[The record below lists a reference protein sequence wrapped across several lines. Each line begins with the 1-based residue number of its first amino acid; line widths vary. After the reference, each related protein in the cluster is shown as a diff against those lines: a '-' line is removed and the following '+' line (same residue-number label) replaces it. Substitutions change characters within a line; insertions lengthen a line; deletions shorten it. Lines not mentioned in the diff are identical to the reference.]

1 MIDVT
6 FCNSVFFM
14 QKELV
19 KDVQHLINETGNYL
33 NESISDITVEII
45 LDNSTGYEACVE
57 SVDANEGMW
66 PRDFEIRVS
75 RSLLEQEHSVILTA
89 IAHEMV
95 HVYQHAEGRLYQ
107 ENGSFIWNDKLDNN
121 LECIPYEG
129 VKFSRS
135 EYFAFPWEREAYGL
149 ERALYEHFRELQ
161 DKEEFFNKIFSELCL
176 N

>member
-95 HVYQHAEGRLYQ
+95 HVRQVINNESIDEIEAETLAYRL
-107 ENGSFIWNDKLDNN
+107 NKTLDNA
-121 LECIPYEG
+121 P
-129 VKFSRS
+129 
-135 EYFAFPWEREAYGL
+135 
-149 ERALYEHFRELQ
+149 
-161 DKEEFFNKIFSELCL
+161 
-176 N
+176 